1 MSLISDLFTGGAGSL
16 VESVVKGVGELV
28 TTDKERMAAE
38 AEMER
43 LGLEREKT
51 YLADVD
57 SARKM
62 QIAALQQEDLF
73 AKRFI
78 YWFSIA
84 WSLFAM
90 GFLTIVTLCE
100 IPEKNVRIVDTVLG
114 FLLGT
119 AIASIFNFFLGT
131 SQSSKSKDHTIA
143 NLAGKQ

>member
-1 MSLISDLFTGGAGSL
+1 MSLITDLLTGGAGSL
-16 VESVVKGVGELV
+16 VESVVKGVGDLV

-143 NLAGKQ
+143 NLAGKP